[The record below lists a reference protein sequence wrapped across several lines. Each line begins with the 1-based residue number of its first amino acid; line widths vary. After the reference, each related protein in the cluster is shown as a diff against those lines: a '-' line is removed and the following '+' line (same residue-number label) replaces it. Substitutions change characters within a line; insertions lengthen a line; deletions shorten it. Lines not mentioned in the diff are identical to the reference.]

1 MRNKTLLNYKKFEK
15 DGFLEIHN
23 IIDIKKLNKIHKK
36 YKKIFFNR
44 EYSTGIHPDKVWW
57 KKGDSNKIPRFIANA
72 WKADYDIKSL
82 VLSKKLSEIA
92 AKLSGW
98 SGTRVN
104 EDSLIW
110 VPPNCEGL
118 RIHQDNPFHR
128 WHKPGGVI
136 SAWIPIIN
144 TTKGATLEY
153 YIGSHKKKIRKKQ
166 DLKKLKKYFVNLKKG
181 SVVFHHGDLFHGAG
195 VNKTKKERIAISIH
209 FMHGNS
215 QFHKTI
221 KSPFYNRYKLH
232 NSEKM
237 LEEFFP
243 KTWSISKDR
252 SLFKIKN

>member
-1 MRNKTLLNYKKFEK
+1 MKKKILLNYDKFNK
-15 DGFLEIHN
+15 DGFIEINN
-23 IIDIKKLNKIHKK
+23 IIDIKKLNKIKRK
-36 YKKIFFNR
+36 FKKIFFNR

-57 KKGDSNKIPRFIANA
+57 KKGDSNNIPRFIANA

-82 VLSKKLSEIA
+82 VLSKQLSEIA

-98 SGTRVN
+98 NETKIN

-110 VPPNCEGL
+110 VPPKSEGL

-136 SAWIPIIN
+136 SAWIPIID
-144 TTKGATLEY
+144 TSKGATLEY
-153 YIGSHKKKIRKKQ
+153 FVGSHKDKIKNKQ
-166 DLKKLKKYFVNLKKG
+166 ELKKYKKHFVNLKRG

-209 FMHGNS
+209 FMSGNS
-215 QFHKTI
+215 QFHQTI

-232 NSEKM
+232 NSNRM
-237 LEEFFP
+237 LDEFFP
-243 KTWSISKDR
+243 KTWSKKKD
-252 SLFKIKN
+252 KNLYQI